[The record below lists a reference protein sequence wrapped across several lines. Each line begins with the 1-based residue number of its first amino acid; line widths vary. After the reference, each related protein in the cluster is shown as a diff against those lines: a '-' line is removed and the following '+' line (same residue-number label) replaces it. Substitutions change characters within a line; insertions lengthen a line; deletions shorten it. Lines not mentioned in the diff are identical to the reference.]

1 MCGRYYVDDDTAR
14 EIEKLVRQVDEKMR
28 QAPAAGSP
36 LQAKDIHP
44 SEMAPVIAVED
55 SGLCCRWQRWGFP
68 GFQGKQ
74 LIFNAR
80 SESALEK
87 RMFRESVEQRRIVVP
102 ATWFYEWNKNKEKNT
117 FYRKRQPALYMA
129 GLYNRYQGEDRF
141 VILTTAANDSMRPV
155 HDRMPLVLE
164 RDEIHK
170 WLNEDQ
176 LVEDFLQKTPAL
188 LERRAEYKQMNL
200 FSGENSK

>member
-28 QAPAAGSP
+28 QNAAVAIQ
-36 LQAKDIHP
+36 LQTKDIHP
-44 SEMAPVIAVED
+44 SELAPVITAD
-55 SGLCCRWQRWGFP
+55 GDGLCCRWQRWGFP
-68 GFQGKQ
+68 GFSGKQ

-80 SESALEK
+80 CESAMEK
-87 RMFRESVEQRRIVVP
+87 KMFREGVEYRRIVVP
-102 ATWFYEWNKNKEKNT
+102 AAGFYEWNKNKEKNI
-117 FYRKRQPALYMA
+117 FYRKGQPVLYMA
-129 GLYNRYQGEDRF
+129 GLYNRYQNEDRF
-141 VILTTAANDSMRPV
+141 VILTTAANDSMKPV

-176 LVEDFLQKTPAL
+176 LVETFLRKTPDL
-188 LERRAEYKQMNL
+188 LERQAEFEQMNL
-200 FSGENSK
+200 FSSENSK